1 MGSMMGPI
9 QWIASAAS
17 GAMGRDSWLIRQL
30 RPTYESTLQLMS
42 AGRGVPWKINGVP
55 FRVDPHYR
63 NRMSHNYDAPVAIFL
78 SQRVKPGAI
87 CFDVG
92 ANVGVYVLQFAHWAG
107 SSGRVVAF
115 EPNPAAVEIL
125 SRHLRLNKIE
135 GMVTIEKV
143 AIGGAAGTATLYRAE
158 ADGMSR
164 LGEPNK
170 LLRGRVEHIEVPV
183 TTIDEFCTRTGLTP
197 DWLLI
202 DIEGFEFA
210 ALVGATRMLKRQRN
224 KLGLVVEMH
233 PDVWNS
239 AATSRADAER
249 FLSEMGLR
257 AIPLT
262 GQREALGEYGLVH
275 LSWA

>member
-1 MGSMMGPI
+1 MIGPI
-9 QWIASAAS
+9 QSIARAAS
-17 GAMGRDSWLIRQL
+17 GAMGRDSWLIRQF
-30 RPTYESTLQLMS
+30 RPVYESVLQLMS
-42 AGRGVPWKINGVP
+42 AGRGVPWEINGVP

-63 NRMSHNYDAPVAIFL
+63 NRMGHDYDAAVAVFL

-115 EPNPAAVEIL
+115 EPNPAAVEVL
-125 SRHLRLNKIE
+125 SSHIRLNAIE
-135 GMVTIEKV
+135 NAVTIENV
-143 AIGGAAGTATLYRAE
+143 AISDAAGTATLYRAQ

-170 LLRGRVEHIEVPV
+170 LLRDRVESIEVSV
-183 TTIDEFCTRTGLTP
+183 TTIDEFCGRTGLTP

-210 ALVGATRMLKRQRN
+210 ALLGARRVLERQRK

-233 PDVWNS
+233 PDVWKS
-239 AATSRADAER
+239 AATSRAVAER
-249 FLSEMGLR
+249 FLSEMGLH
-257 AIPLT
+257 AMPLT
-262 GQREALGEYGLVH
+262 GQKDALGEHGLVH
-275 LSWA
+275 LSWI

>member
-1 MGSMMGPI
+1 MIGPI
-9 QWIASAAS
+9 QSIARAAS
-17 GAMGRDSWLIRQL
+17 GALGRDSWLIRQF
-30 RPTYESTLQLMS
+30 RPVYESVLQLMS
-42 AGRGVPWKINGVP
+42 AGRGVPWEINGVP

-63 NRMSHNYDAPVAIFL
+63 NRMGHDYDAPVAIFL
-78 SQRVKPGAI
+78 SQRVKPGSI

-107 SSGRVVAF
+107 ISGRVVAF
-115 EPNPAAVEIL
+115 EPNPAAIEIL
-125 SRHLRLNKIE
+125 SSHVHLNEIE
-135 GMVTIEKV
+135 NTVTIEKV
-143 AIGGAAGTATLYRAE
+143 AISDAAGTATLYRAQ

-170 LLRGRVEHIEVPV
+170 LLRERVEPIEVSV
-183 TTIDEFCTRTGLTP
+183 TTIDEFCARTGLTP

-210 ALVGATRMLKRQRN
+210 ALFGARRTLERQRK

-262 GQREALGEYGLVH
+262 GQKDALGEHGLVH
-275 LSWA
+275 LSWT

>member
-1 MGSMMGPI
+1 MESMIGPI
-9 QWIASAAS
+9 QSIARAAS
-17 GAMGRDSWLIRQL
+17 GALGRDSWLIRQF
-30 RPTYESTLQLMS
+30 RPVYESVLQLMS
-42 AGRGVPWKINGVP
+42 AGRGVPWEINGVP

-63 NRMSHNYDAPVAIFL
+63 NRMGHDYDAPVAIFL
-78 SQRVKPGAI
+78 SQRVKPGSI

-107 SSGRVVAF
+107 ISGRVVAF
-115 EPNPAAVEIL
+115 EPNPAAIEIL
-125 SRHLRLNKIE
+125 SSHVHLNEIE
-135 GMVTIEKV
+135 NTVTIEKV
-143 AIGGAAGTATLYRAE
+143 AISDAAGTATLYRAQ

-170 LLRGRVEHIEVPV
+170 LLRERVEPIEVSV
-183 TTIDEFCTRTGLTP
+183 TTIDEFCARTGLTP

-210 ALVGATRMLKRQRN
+210 ALFGARRTLERQRK

-262 GQREALGEYGLVH
+262 GQKDALGEHGLVH
-275 LSWA
+275 LSWT

>member
-1 MGSMMGPI
+1 MANTMARI
-9 QWIASAAS
+9 QRIARAAS

-30 RPTYESTLQLMS
+30 RPAYESTLQVMS
-42 AGRGVPWKINGVP
+42 AGRGVLWKVNGVS
-55 FRVDPHYR
+55 FRIDPHYR
-63 NRMSHNYDAPVAIFL
+63 HRMGHDREASVALFL

-92 ANVGVYVLQFAHWAG
+92 ANVGLYVLQLAHWSG
-107 SSGRVVAF
+107 SSGRVIAF
-115 EPNPAAVEIL
+115 EPNPTAVEVL
-125 SRHLRLNKIE
+125 SRHVRLNKME
-135 GMVTIEKV
+135 GMVTIERV
-143 AIGGAAGTATLYRAE
+143 AIGSASGTATLFRSQ

-170 LLRGRVEHIEVPV
+170 LLRDQVEPIQVPV
-183 TTIDEFCTRTGLTP
+183 TTIDKFCARAGLTP

-210 ALVGATRMLKRQRN
+210 ALLGAKRMLEQQRK

-233 PDVWNS
+233 PDVWDS
-239 AATSRADAER
+239 AATSRADVER
-249 FLSEMGLR
+249 FLSEIGLG

-262 GQREALGEYGLVH
+262 GQQDPLGEHGLVH
-275 LSWA
+275 LSWI